1 MIILASLNEIDLT
14 PACFVKSTAA
24 CAEIDALAP
33 FPAKISLFLLFL
45 TPIASSLKASKLLS
59 SSSEYINLIYLY
71 SKINFFC

>member
-1 MIILASLNEIDLT
+1 MIILASLNVIDLT

-45 TPIASSLKASKLLS
+45 TPIASSLKAS
-59 SSSEYINLIYLY
+59 
-71 SKINFFC
+71 